1 MANLEKEVLK
11 ELARKLVARKSEIKD
26 FLKKKVKDGDRKLET
41 ITKSLKDKGLI
52 TSVSVIGE
60 SCIAITQRGM
70 RELEG

>member
-26 FLKKKVKDGDRKLET
+26 FLKKKVKNGDRKLET

-52 TSVSVIGE
+52 TYVSVIGE